1 MTKRI
6 DVALLPAEALS
17 IASDCYVVIDVLR
30 ATTTIAT
37 LFARGVAD
45 LIAVNDLEAAREVAR
60 RDGRLLFG
68 EVHGL
73 PPEGFDYGNSPVE
86 ASTVEPGGRGAV
98 LFTTN
103 GTAALCSLA
112 GRAVVVAGALA
123 NAGAV
128 ASFVQQH
135 ESVTLVCAGIESGN
149 RFGLDDFAAAGVL
162 VERVRDGSPDVELG
176 DAAAMALTATTLSEW
191 HGSTLPSAETM
202 VARLIAGS
210 AHGRVTESIGLGHD
224 IEYSVAADTSN
235 AVPFVTACGEGW
247 AMLLDAARD
256 ARP

>member
-6 DVALLPAEALS
+6 EVALLPAEALS
-17 IASDCYVVIDVLR
+17 IDSDCYVVIDVLR

-37 LFARGVAD
+37 LFARGIAD
-45 LIAVNDLEAAREVAR
+45 LVAVNDIEAAREVAR
-60 RDGRLLFG
+60 RDGRLLLG

-73 PPEGFDYGNSPVE
+73 PPEGFEYGNSPVE

-112 GRAVVVAGALA
+112 GRAVVVAGSLA
-123 NAGAV
+123 NAGAL
-128 ASFVQQH
+128 AAFVQQYDR
-135 ESVTLVCAGIESGN
+135 VTLVCAGIEGGN

-162 VERVRDGSPDVELG
+162 VERVLERSPDCELG
-176 DAAAMALTATTLSEW
+176 DAAGLALTAARGVGW
-191 HGSTLPSAETM
+191 RGGALPAGESM

-210 AHGRVTESIGLGHD
+210 THGRITAGIGLGTD
-224 IEYSVAADTSN
+224 IDFSVLVDTSP
-235 AVPFVTACGEGW
+235 AVPVVASCGEGW
-247 AMLLDAARD
+247 ALLVNGARD
-256 ARP
+256 GQP